1 MSTDDAFLFHRRD
14 YCPTIDT
21 PADWVAESIF
31 FNQWTTRQS
40 PWAEFEDGTRLW
52 WVDQA
57 SRKIRWEIRAAHV
70 IKQPFGSR
78 REAGD
83 LIRRCFGIIPTDLS
97 DYYAQAADSGW
108 LLAFGIEVM
117 QPVDGAVLPRGEVLG
132 RNGFRRITGELAQAL
147 ATAGLPEPASEP
159 IAAPPAWFNSHAITS
174 VFVPNWSRQI
184 PESVRRAVHDRDGG
198 RCVRCGDG
206 PPAVELHVDH
216 KYPWSKGGTNQ
227 LSNLQLL
234 CQRCNLSKGAKVE
247 DGSSLEIFEEP
258 VTALARAL
266 ERSPIRTAQ
275 DLPGLIASGVAAGH
289 SQLAV
294 DAVVSVDIEGN
305 VPDEVVMRCIDE
317 LERDPGLA
325 DRVTLL
331 RSDLE
336 GEDEA
341 AKVTPLLASTDKS
354 VAQEV
359 ALFLSRFADSNDER
373 AELLRRARRSSYPFI
388 AGIARI
394 GLADASDATDH
405 EYEEVLRVELCA
417 PDARIRAVAALEL
430 IDLMDDEDEDEML
443 ALLNVVL
450 ASPEDEHFAIAALV
464 LADYW
469 AGDDDDRTRAYIS
482 NVIAL
487 GDPDL
492 SDLGC
497 QALDE
502 FERTGRV
509 LLESD
514 DDVASEAELEE
525 I

>member
-1 MSTDDAFLFHRRD
+1 RD
-14 YCPTIDT
+14 YCPTTDT

-57 SRKIRWEIRAAHV
+57 TREIRWEIRAAHV
-70 IKQPFGSR
+70 IKQPFRSR

-83 LIRRCFGIIPTDLS
+83 LIRRCFGLIPTDLS

-117 QPVDGAVLPRGEVLG
+117 QPVDGVVLPRGEVLG
-132 RNGFRRITGELAQAL
+132 RNGFRRISGELAQAL

-174 VFVPNWSRQI
+174 VFVPNRSRQI
-184 PESVRRAVHDRDGG
+184 PESVRRAVHERDGG

-206 PPAVELHVDH
+206 PPTVELHVDH
-216 KYPWSKGGTNQ
+216 VYPWSKGGTNE

-247 DGSSLEIFEEP
+247 DGTSLEIFEEP
-258 VTALARAL
+258 VTTLARAL
-266 ERSPIRTAQ
+266 ERPPIRSAE

-289 SQLAV
+289 SQLAA
-294 DAVVSVDIEGN
+294 DAVVTVDFEGN
-305 VPDEVVMRCIDE
+305 VHEAIVMRCIDE

-325 DRVTLL
+325 DRVTVL

-336 GEDEA
+336 GEEEA
-341 AKVTPLLASTDKS
+341 DRLRPLLESSDES

-359 ALFLSRFADSNDER
+359 ALFVAVYSDDDEQVELLTRASRSETPLVSGSARLALALGSDASDDELEEMLR
-373 AELLRRARRSSYPFI
+373 AEL
-388 AGIARI
+388 
-394 GLADASDATDH
+394 
-405 EYEEVLRVELCA
+405 VA
-417 PDARIRAVAALEL
+417 PDARVRAAAALEL
-430 IDLMDDEDEDEML
+430 IDFIDDEGEDEML
-443 ALLNVVL
+443 ALLNVAL
-450 ASPEDEHFAIAALV
+450 ASHDDEHFAIAALV

-469 AGDDDDRTRAYIS
+469 AGADDDRTRSYIA

-487 GDPDL
+487 NDPDL
-492 SDLGC
+492 SDLGR

-514 DDVASEAELEE
+514 DDVASEAELDQ